1 MENKQGLFAIDYERI
16 GLRIRKARKEA
27 HKTQEQ
33 LAEDTGIS
41 VSFLGHIERG
51 ARKMSLETFSR
62 LSIALDLSPFYLLY
76 GGRDPFLS
84 STQKAVVFEAL
95 REMVD
100 ELSERWGGAGV
111 SIFNKQNCLK

>member
-1 MENKQGLFAIDYERI
+1 MRAVWPGSGVISNQKLLPVGWAAAFTQKGGKIAWKTNRDCSAIDYERI

-62 LSIALDLSPFYLLY
+62 
-76 GGRDPFLS
+76 
-84 STQKAVVFEAL
+84 
-95 REMVD
+95 
-100 ELSERWGGAGV
+100 
-111 SIFNKQNCLK
+111 